1 MFMTTEKTVRTCI
14 KKHSTPEIPND
25 VITEA
30 IKAVTERNMS
40 LYGTSSLYGT
50 THRALY
56 FRVEKSKGI
65 EDVSNAGMIYS
76 SNYSS
81 Q

>member
-1 MFMTTEKTVRTCI
+1 MTTEKIVLTYI
-14 KKHSTPEIPND
+14 KKRSTPEIPND
-25 VITEA
+25 VISEA
-30 IKAVTERNMS
+30 IKAITERNMA

-56 FRVEKSKGI
+56 FRVEKSKEI
-65 EDVSNAGMIYS
+65 EGVSNAGMIYS